1 MAEIKDTKKEQV
13 PKEQKSLT
21 KPGDIKGKIE
31 IPDTRE
37 RRDGP
42 GGN

>member
-1 MAEIKDTKKEQV
+1 MTEEKNTVRQPDKK
-13 PKEQKSLT
+13 PLT
-21 KPGDIKGKIE
+21 KPGDIKGKLD

>member
-1 MAEIKDTKKEQV
+1 MSDNKDIKKENEA
-13 PKEQKSLT
+13 KDQKTLT

-31 IPDTRE
+31 VPDTRE